1 MPSLPGARTELSRF
15 LSFVLRHRPE
25 AIGLELDPNGW
36 ADIDELVERAR
47 AHGKPLTREGVEAI
61 AASNPKQR
69 FALSEDGRR
78 VRASQGHSVD
88 VDLGYQPW
96 VPPETL
102 FHGTVAASLA
112 AIRAGG
118 LQRMERHHVHLSPD
132 VETARVV
139 GRRRGRPVVLRV
151 AAGRMHRDGHLFF
164 LSDNGVWLTEHVPP
178 LYIDVPA

>member
-1 MPSLPGARTELSRF
+1 MPSLAGTRTELSKF

-36 ADIDELVERAR
+36 ADIDDLVERAR

-61 AASNPKQR
+61 AATSPKQR
-69 FALSEDGRR
+69 FAISEDGRR

-88 VDLGYQPW
+88 VDLGYQPT

-102 FHGTVAASLA
+102 FHGTIAASLA

-139 GRRRGRPVVLRV
+139 GMRRGKPVVLRV
-151 AAGRMHRDGHLFF
+151 AAGRMHRDGHVFF
-164 LSDNGVWLTEHVPP
+164 LSANGVWLTEHVPP
-178 LYIDVPA
+178 LYIDVPV